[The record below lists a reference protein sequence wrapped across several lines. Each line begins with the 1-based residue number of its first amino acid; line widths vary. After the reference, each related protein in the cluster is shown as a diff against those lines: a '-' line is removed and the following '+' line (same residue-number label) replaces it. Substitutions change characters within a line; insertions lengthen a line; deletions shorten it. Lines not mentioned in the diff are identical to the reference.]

1 MHGHT
6 PAHKKSIKMD
16 SKTFFQLVE
25 QMRKAQRNYFASRS
39 SFWLQQSKLLEK
51 EVDAEIDRVNT
62 ILNPQPKEGEL
73 F

>member
-1 MHGHT
+1 
-6 PAHKKSIKMD
+6 MD

-25 QMRKAQRNYFASRS
+25 QMRKAQRNYFDSRS

-51 EVDAEIDRVNT
+51 EVDAEIDRVNN
-62 ILNPQPKEGEL
+62 ILNPQPTEGQL

>member
-1 MHGHT
+1 VNAHT
-6 PAHKKSIKMD
+6 QAHKANNIMD
-16 SKTFFQLVE
+16 SKTFFKLVE
-25 QMRKAQRNYFASRS
+25 QMRKAQRKYFASRS
-39 SFWLQQSKLLEK
+39 SLWLQQSKLLEK

>member
-1 MHGHT
+1 
-6 PAHKKSIKMD
+6 MD
-16 SKTFFQLVE
+16 AKTFFQLVE

-39 SFWLQQSKLLEK
+39 SFWLHQSKLLEK
-51 EVDAEIDRVNT
+51 EVDAEIDRVNN

>member
-1 MHGHT
+1 
-6 PAHKKSIKMD
+6 MD

-25 QMRKAQRNYFASRS
+25 QMRKAQKNYFASRS

-51 EVDAEIDRVNT
+51 EVDGEIDRVNN

>member
-1 MHGHT
+1 MYKT
-6 PAHKKSIKMD
+6 MD

>member
-1 MHGHT
+1 
-6 PAHKKSIKMD
+6 MD

-51 EVDAEIDRVNT
+51 EVDAEIDRVND
-62 ILNPQPKEGEL
+62 ILRPKEGEL